1 MYNSYVVW
9 KYVYNYLKI
18 LNFIAVTESAT
29 VTLHFVA
36 AAALNS
42 IVNFSSDVVAKN
54 RCYRQNFETELKI
67 ICVEF
72 RNCSTSGTTDILAVW
87 GENFSRKYIL
97 DLVGNHYCDVIK
109 SAMASQITGVSIV
122 YSFFS
127 GADQRWHPSSASQA
141 FVRGIHRWP
150 VNSPHKGPV
159 TRKMFPFN
167 DVII

>member
-1 MYNSYVVW
+1 MCNSYVVW
-9 KYVYNYLKI
+9 KYVYTYLKI

-36 AAALNS
+36 TAALNS
-42 IVNFSSDVVAKN
+42 IVDFSSDVVAKN

-97 DLVGNHYCDVIK
+97 DLVGNHHCDVIK

-122 YSFFS
+122 YSFFFQAQIKEDIQAPRHWPLW
-127 GADQRWHPSSASQA
+127 GEFTGDRWIRST
-141 FVRGIHRWP
+141 
-150 VNSPHKGPV
+150 KGQ
-159 TRKMFPFN
+159 
-167 DVII
+167 